1 MARTRPNLVITDLPP
16 SKEKN
21 LNIVKNIHSRFPDIK
36 ILLYTDRTDFAL
48 AKNAV
53 AQGVSG
59 IVCPGDDSELT
70 AALTGIKGLLDRQVI
85 QKKRDKL
92 FEQLVVSARK
102 QFLTDIFVGNI
113 TGREDIQKKAK
124 ELSLGNHSCIYCP
137 VLDCYPQLQ

>member
-1 MARTRPNLVITDLPP
+1 MYKTIIINSKPEAIAHLKYAISESNLGFTVVSSYLYNKRASDAVARTRPNLVITDLPP

-21 LNIVKNIHSRFPDIK
+21 LDIVKNIHSRFPDIK

-92 FEQLVVSARK
+92 FE
-102 QFLTDIFVGNI
+102 
-113 TGREDIQKKAK
+113 
-124 ELSLGNHSCIYCP
+124 
-137 VLDCYPQLQ
+137 